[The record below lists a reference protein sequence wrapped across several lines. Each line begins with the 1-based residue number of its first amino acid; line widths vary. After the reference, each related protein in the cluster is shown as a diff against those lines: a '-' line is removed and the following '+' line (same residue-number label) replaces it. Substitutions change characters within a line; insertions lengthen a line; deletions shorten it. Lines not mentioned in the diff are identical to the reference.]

1 MAATDRIQGLVQRLS
16 EDSTALVRSEIELAK
31 SEVRDGV
38 ATAGRAAA
46 FGVVAAMLGL
56 LALFALVE
64 AAIYGL
70 GEAVA
75 LWLSALIVG
84 GAVLVIAAIVGL
96 LAARSA
102 KRAKPVPTQ
111 AVAEAK
117 VTAESIRE
125 ARV

>member
-1 MAATDRIQGLVQRLS
+1 MAVTDRIQGLVHRLS

-31 SEVRDGV
+31 SEVRQGV
-38 ATAGRAAA
+38 MTMGRAAA
-46 FGVVAAMLGL
+46 FGVVAGMLGL
-56 LALFALVE
+56 LALFAFVQ
-64 AAIYGL
+64 AGIYGL
-70 GEAVA
+70 AHAVA

-84 GAVLVIAAIVGL
+84 GAVLLLAAIVGL
-96 LAARSA
+96 IAARSA

-111 AVAEAK
+111 AVTEAK

>member
-31 SEVRDGV
+31 SEVKDGV
-38 ATAGRAAA
+38 TTIGRAAA
-46 FGVVAAMLGL
+46 FGAVAGMLAL
-56 LALFALVE
+56 LALFAFVQ
-64 AAIYGL
+64 AGIYGL
-70 GEAVA
+70 AHAVA
-75 LWLSALIVG
+75 LWLSALIIG
-84 GAVLVIAAIVGL
+84 GAVLVLAGLIGL

-111 AVAEAK
+111 AVEEAK